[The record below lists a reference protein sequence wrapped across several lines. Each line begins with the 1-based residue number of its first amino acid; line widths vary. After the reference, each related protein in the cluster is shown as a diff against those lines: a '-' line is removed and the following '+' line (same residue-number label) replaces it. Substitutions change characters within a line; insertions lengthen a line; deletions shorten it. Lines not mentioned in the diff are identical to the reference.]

1 MTCPVPKP
9 LSITL
14 PAGTIATRYGVVS
27 SSTPEE
33 CLPYSLVNKHI
44 TAMACN
50 VSQTY
55 QVWFVTEVVS
65 DADGQFKI
73 TFDLQAQPMQAGT
86 YQLKV
91 AVKDVSDIVEKD
103 ITGTLNITGEP
114 LS

>member
-44 TAMACN
+44 TAVAANMA
-50 VSQTY
+50 QTY
-55 QVWFVTEVVS
+55 KVWFVAEVVD
-65 DADGQFKI
+65 DAAGQFKI
-73 TFDLQAQPMQAGT
+73 TFDLQAQPMQVGT
-86 YQLKV
+86 YQLQV
-91 AVKDVSDIVEKD
+91 AVKDVADVVEKVL
-103 ITGTLNITGEP
+103 TGTLNITQEP
-114 LS
+114 L